1 MTELERHLL
10 SAFERLEQDYSKRE
24 NELHE
29 ALATLQR
36 ELRGSLEVAT
46 TQLESTTRLC
56 VALMGHV
63 NDLSTQLEAFQ
74 KAFTE

>member
-24 NELHE
+24 NGLHE

-36 ELRGSLEVAT
+36 DLGESLEFT
-46 TQLESTTRLC
+46 RTQLESTTRLC
-56 VALMGHV
+56 AALIGHV
-63 NDLSTQLEAFQ
+63 NDLSSQLEALQ
-74 KAFTE
+74 KVLAE